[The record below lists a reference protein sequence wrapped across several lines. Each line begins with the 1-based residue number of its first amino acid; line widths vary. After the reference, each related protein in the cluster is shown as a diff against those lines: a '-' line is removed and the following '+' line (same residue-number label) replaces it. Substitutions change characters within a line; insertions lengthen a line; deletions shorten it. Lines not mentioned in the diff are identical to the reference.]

1 MKLLTSTPRLIREI
15 YEDRRLLIDLS
26 AKDMQRRFS
35 GTYFGLLW
43 GFCSCVFSCY
53 SEHLFLF

>member
-43 GFCSCVFSCY
+43 GILQLRFFL
-53 SEHLFLF
+53 LF